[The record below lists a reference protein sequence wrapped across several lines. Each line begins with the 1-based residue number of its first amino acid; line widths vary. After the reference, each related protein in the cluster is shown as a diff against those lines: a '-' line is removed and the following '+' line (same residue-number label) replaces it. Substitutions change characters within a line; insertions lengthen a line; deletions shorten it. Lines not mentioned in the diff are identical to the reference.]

1 MHSLTTIQAA
11 NNAASAEARAKAS
24 PSSSYN
30 VRPNGDI
37 LVAWHPTGKRRRST
51 TISGEQA
58 EAFVAGLKQATTKT
72 GKIPQRAIDKLVYD
86 IVAPAPVF
94 EVQSLVNGTQFGIT
108 KRRDHDV
115 IGRKTLG
122 PRKSKQFASELA
134 GITVNPERAPHKHKE
149 AVSRLAAT
157 YFGD

>member
-1 MHSLTTIQAA
+1 MHSLSTIQAA
-11 NNAASAEARAKAS
+11 NNTAAANAKAEAS

-30 VRPNGDI
+30 VRPDGSV
-37 LVAWHPTGKRRRST
+37 LVAWHPAGSRRRST
-51 TISGEQA
+51 TITGELA
-58 EAFVAGLKQATTKT
+58 GAFVADLKRVTTKT

-94 EVQSLVNGTQFGIT
+94 EVQTLLNGKQFGIT

-115 IGRKTLG
+115 LGRKTLG
-122 PRKSKQFASELA
+122 PRKSKRFATELA
-134 GITVNPERAPHKHKE
+134 GITVNPDRARNKYAE

-157 YFGD
+157 YF

>member
-1 MHSLTTIQAA
+1 MHSLTSIQAA
-11 NNAASAEARAKAS
+11 NNAAAAEAKAKAS

-30 VRPNGDI
+30 VRPNGDV
-37 LVAWHPTGKRRRST
+37 LVAWHPAGARRRST

-58 EAFVAGLKQATTKT
+58 EAFLDGLKQATTKT
-72 GKIPQRAIDKLVYD
+72 GKIPQRALDKLVYD

-122 PRKSKQFASELA
+122 PRKSKRFAAELA
-134 GITVNPERAPHKHKE
+134 GITVNPERAPKKHKE

-157 YFGD
+157 YF

>member
-1 MHSLTTIQAA
+1 MHSLNSIQAA
-11 NNAASAEARAKAS
+11 NNTAAANAKAQAS

-30 VRPNGDI
+30 VRPDGSV
-37 LVAWHPTGKRRRST
+37 LVAWHPAGSRRRST
-51 TISGEQA
+51 TITGELA
-58 EAFVAGLKQATTKT
+58 GAFVADLKRVTTKT

-94 EVQSLVNGTQFGIT
+94 EVQTLLNGKQFGIT

-115 IGRKTLG
+115 LGRKTLG
-122 PRKSKQFASELA
+122 PRKSKRFATELA
-134 GITVNPERAPHKHKE
+134 GITVNPDRARNKYAE

-157 YFGD
+157 YF

>member
-24 PSSSYN
+24 PSSFYN
-30 VRPNGDI
+30 VRPNGDV
-37 LVAWHPTGKRRRST
+37 LVAWHPVGKRRVSKT
-51 TISGEQA
+51 LTFEQA
-58 EAFVAGLKQATTKT
+58 AKFVIDIETARTKT

-108 KRRDHDV
+108 KRRDHDI

-122 PRKSKQFASELA
+122 PRKSKRFAQELA
-134 GITVNPERAPHKHKE
+134 GITVNPERAPHKHRE

>member
-1 MHSLTTIQAA
+1 MHSLTAIRAA
-11 NNAASAEARAKAS
+11 NNTAAANAAAAAV

-30 VRPNGDI
+30 VRPDGSV
-37 LVAWHPTGKRRRST
+37 LVAWHPSGARRRST

-58 EAFVAGLKQATTKT
+58 ATFRAGLKQATTKT
-72 GKIPQRAIDKLVYD
+72 GKIPQRALDKLVYD

-122 PRKSKQFASELA
+122 PRKSKRFAAELA
-134 GITVNPERAPHKHKE
+134 GITVNPERAPKKHKE

-157 YFGD
+157 YF

>member
-1 MHSLTTIQAA
+1 MHSLSTIQKE
-11 NNAASAEARAKAS
+11 NNRASAAAKAAAT

-30 VRPNGDI
+30 VRPNGDV
-37 LVAWHPTGKRRRST
+37 LVAWHPAGSRRRST
-51 TISGEQA
+51 TITGEQA
-58 EAFVAGLKQATTKT
+58 YEFQRSLDLARTKT

-94 EVQSLVNGTQFGIT
+94 EVQNLVNGTQFGIT

-122 PRKSKQFASELA
+122 PRKSKRFAAELA
-134 GITVNPERAPHKHKE
+134 NITVNPERAPKKFKE

-157 YFGD
+157 YF